1 MFRRQLFTGFSTMSS
16 SALGNTARTYA
27 RETQQGDG
35 RHQDRDLQG
44 NEHGTSRVLAD
55 ARTNAVGA
63 AAR

>member
-27 RETQQGDG
+27 RDSQQRD
-35 RHQDRDLQG
+35 QDRELQG
-44 NEHGTSRVLAD
+44 NDHGTGRVLAD
-55 ARTNAVGA
+55 SRTEAVGA